1 MTFISTAIYNNRI
14 EDKKDVEEK
23 LKISEE
29 GNASDKFY
37 LPNGDLLCEG
47 YDRIVY
53 GDHGPYLE
61 FSSCHLKT
69 KLFSKFGNKVDAE
82 NLPGEDYKYYYFW
95 LTPENNPN
103 IKIYL
108 QIKPVNNLP
117 NAPRRDDG
125 KPSKFNRKEGYADY
139 KRGYFYVDPH
149 DLLLN
154 GK

>member
-1 MTFISTAIYNNRI
+1 MTFKTTAIYDNRI
-14 EDKKDVEEK
+14 EDKKQLEEK

-29 GNASDKFY
+29 ENSTSKFY

-61 FSSCHLKT
+61 FSLHHLKAE
-69 KLFSKFGNKVDAE
+69 LYSKFGNKVDTD

-95 LTPENNPN
+95 LTPRKNPE

-108 QIKPVNNLP
+108 QIKTVHNLP

-125 KPSKFNRKEGYADY
+125 KKSSFNRKEGYADY
-139 KRGYFYVDPH
+139 KRGFFYVDPYSIKV
-149 DLLLN
+149 DI
-154 GK
+154 

>member
-1 MTFISTAIYNNRI
+1 MTFKTTAIYDNRI
-14 EDKKDVEEK
+14 ADKKDVEDK

-61 FSSCHLKT
+61 FSLNHLKAQ
-69 KLFSKFGNKVDAE
+69 LYSKFGNKVDTD

-95 LTPENNPN
+95 LTPRGNPD

-108 QIKPVNNLP
+108 QIKTVHNLP
-117 NAPRRDDG
+117 NAPRREDG
-125 KPSKFNRKEGYADY
+125 KRSSFNRAEGYADY
-139 KRGYFYVDPH
+139 KRGFFYVDPYS
-149 DLLLN
+149 LAIT
-154 GK
+154 